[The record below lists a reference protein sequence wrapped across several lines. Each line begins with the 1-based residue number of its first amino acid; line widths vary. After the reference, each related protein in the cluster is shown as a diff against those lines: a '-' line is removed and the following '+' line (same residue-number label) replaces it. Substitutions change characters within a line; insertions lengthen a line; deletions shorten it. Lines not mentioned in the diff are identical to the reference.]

1 MENCCWW
8 GRGSLKIT
16 GTCLYGKLNYF
27 LGANKAARD
36 GRESALFPDVDFCRD
51 PGEICA
57 GVESIK
63 LRWISGM
70 YAFMENVQKYNEDGF
85 SYNGKLLSFH
95 QFNLHTTHCS
105 NSILSFP
112 AKMNSSNLSTT
123 IWLIKLSSKW
133 QPRFTLLGAILI
145 VVQTVVLRIWTL
157 VSVTSKRCCRHSV
170 FNSVPM
176 LLLNLRSRDFLVNLH
191 RHHLQL
197 SLARGPTQYHR
208 LALLLHQLKRL
219 SPK

>member
-1 MENCCWW
+1 
-8 GRGSLKIT
+8 
-16 GTCLYGKLNYF
+16 
-27 LGANKAARD
+27 
-36 GRESALFPDVDFCRD
+36 
-51 PGEICA
+51 
-57 GVESIK
+57 
-63 LRWISGM
+63 
-70 YAFMENVQKYNEDGF
+70 
-85 SYNGKLLSFH
+85 
-95 QFNLHTTHCS
+95 
-105 NSILSFP
+105 
-112 AKMNSSNLSTT
+112 MNSSNLSTT

-208 LALLLHQLKRL
+208 LALLLAQVNVFLTGVTPDVNMTGEELRIFDDLMNDLLVPRL
-219 SPK
+219 STVQ